1 MATFGSPRRV
11 SRGLFRFAR
20 VRRAGT
26 DALVAWAAE
35 ARPNAGWVAWLR
47 GQSLA
52 PFAFYRLREAGVL
65 ARLPAD
71 VQRGLHDAYYA
82 AAGMNAVQRRETEA
96 VLRALADAGI
106 ETVLMKGTPLAYTV
120 YAEPACRLKGDLDIW
135 LPPAQFPAAIE
146 ALRPLGYAPRDKS
159 DRPAAFISLTG
170 GEQQLIG
177 RDPGT
182 GLVELQ
188 WPALRGEWVR
198 RAAAVDHDAIWAR
211 RVAVPIEGRST
222 WAMAPEDLL
231 IHLCLHLAINH
242 GFGEPALRNLL
253 DVHLV
258 AVRLSPDWD
267 AVAER
272 AQAWRLATMLWTT
285 LSLAVQLWGA
295 PVPASVLAALQPG
308 PARRRAIAA
317 LDLANAVL
325 AMRPGAYSY
334 RRFVIQMLL
343 TDRPTRCL
351 AARVARAVPRGR
363 VAAGALWRGNA
374 RGGLAGTDDAPAA
387 AVDLRARVK
396 GATLHLQPR
405 TLHLHP

>member
-1 MATFGSPRRV
+1 MAQRKGHARPSGEVQGVVSFLHALGSP
-11 SRGLFRFAR
+11 SP
-20 VRRAGT
+20 
-26 DALVAWAAE
+26 DALPGWLAADGLD
-35 ARPNAGWVAWLR
+35 ASGVNWLQAQ
-47 GQSLA
+47 GLA
-52 PFAFYRLREAGVL
+52 AFTFHRLHEVGVL
-65 ARLPAD
+65 TRLPTD
-71 VQRGLHDAYYA
+71 VQHGLKSAYYA
-82 AAGMNAVQRRETEA
+82 AAGINAVQRRETEA
-96 VLRALADAGI
+96 VLRALDHAGI
-106 ETVLMKGTPLAYTV
+106 DTVLMKGTPLAYTV

-135 LPPAQFPAAIE
+135 LPPAQLPAAIT

-159 DRPAAFISLTG
+159 DRPAAFIALTG

-198 RAAAVDHDAIWAR
+198 RAAAVDHAAIWAR
-211 RVAVPIEGRST
+211 RVAVSIEGRST

-258 AVRLSPDWD
+258 AVRLAPDWE

-272 AQAWRLATMLWTT
+272 AHAWRLVTMLWTT

-295 PVPASVLAALQPG
+295 PVPAPVLAALQPG
-308 PARRRAIAA
+308 LAHRRAIVT

-343 TDRPTRCL
+343 TDRPRDAWRL
-351 AARVARAVPRGR
+351 VWRALLPE
-363 VAAGALWRGNA
+363 AEW
-374 RGGLAGTDDAPAA
+374 
-387 AVDLRARVK
+387 LRARYGVETP
-396 GATLHLQPR
+396 AAVWR
-405 TLHLHP
+405 ERMLHPLRLLTSARA